1 LKRHERNGLNKQR
14 EGRRKAMPKKQKRYV
29 CNGRRE
35 LRQESPSQNA
45 RAVDRK
51 VTYDQAQSHVQIT
64 SPKPLSDVL
73 PRDLQENPPSR
84 LVYRGAALT
93 KF

>member
-1 LKRHERNGLNKQR
+1 
-14 EGRRKAMPKKQKRYV
+14 MPKKQKRYV

-51 VTYDQAQSHVQIT
+51 VTYDQAQSHVHIT
-64 SPKPLSDVL
+64 KPKISV
-73 PRDLQENPPSR
+73 RC
-84 LVYRGAALT
+84 AAAGLI
-93 KF
+93 KKIHYQD